1 MKRISTMVLALGC
14 AALFAPQ
21 ARAQSSET
29 KTTTKVQTE
38 HATSVK
44 YTGCVASDPQT
55 RTYILQ
61 NVQPVRRTQT
71 TSFDGTTVTTT
82 TYALVP
88 ETRIEL
94 EPQVGHTVEVTGVMV
109 AAGHGDAK
117 VTTRTKTDGG
127 KEVKEKTEFERGP
140 YPQLRVMS
148 VKPLGGTCSVN

>member
-29 KTTTKVQTE
+29 KTTVKTE
-38 HATSVK
+38 HAQSVK

-61 NVQPVRRTQT
+61 NVQPVRRTET
-71 TSFDGTTVTTT
+71 ISSDGTTISTT

-88 ETRIEL
+88 ETRVEL
-94 EPQVGHTVEVTGVMV
+94 EPQVGHKVEVTAVRV

-117 VTTRTKTDGG
+117 ITTRTKTDGG
-127 KEVKEKTEFERGP
+127 KEVKETKEFERGTL
-140 YPQLRVMS
+140 PQMRVLS
-148 VKPLGGTCSVN
+148 VRPLGETCSVN